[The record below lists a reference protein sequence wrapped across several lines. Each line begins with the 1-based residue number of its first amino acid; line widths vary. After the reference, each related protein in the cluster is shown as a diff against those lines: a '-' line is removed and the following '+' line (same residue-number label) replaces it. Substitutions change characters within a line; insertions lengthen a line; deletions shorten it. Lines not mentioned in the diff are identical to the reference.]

1 MRTTQRDRIVD
12 YITQFGSITSRE
24 AFNDLG
30 ITQLA
35 ARICEL
41 TDRGYT
47 FDKQYESAKNRFGEN
62 VSFVR
67 YKFKTEEKV
76 S

>member
-1 MRTTQRDRIVD
+1 MERMTQRDRVLD
-12 YITQFGSITSRE
+12 YIKQFGSITSKD

-30 ITQLA
+30 VTQLA

-47 FDKQYESAKNRFGEN
+47 FDKQYESAKNRFGES

-67 YKFKTEEKV
+67 YSMKGKAN
-76 S
+76 

>member
-1 MRTTQRDRIVD
+1 MKITQRDRVLD
-12 YITQFGSITSRE
+12 YMKKFGSITSRD
-24 AFNDLG
+24 AFVDLG
-30 ITQLA
+30 VTQLA

-41 TDRGYT
+41 RDQGYE
-47 FDKQYESAKNRFGEN
+47 FDKQYESEKNRFGEP

-67 YKFKTEEKV
+67 YKLKEV

>member
-1 MRTTQRDRIVD
+1 MERVTQRDRVLD
-12 YITQFGSITSRE
+12 YIKQFGSISSRE
-24 AFNDLG
+24 AFMDLG
-30 ITQLA
+30 VTQLA

-41 TDRGYT
+41 SDRGYE
-47 FDKQYESAKNRFGEN
+47 FDKKYESSKNRYGEN

-67 YKFKTEEKV
+67 YSIKEV

>member
-1 MRTTQRDRIVD
+1 MERMTQRDRVLD
-12 YITQFGSITSRE
+12 YINRFGSITSRE

-30 ITQLA
+30 VTQLA

-41 TDRGYT
+41 NDRGYE

-67 YKFKTEEKV
+67 YSIKKV

>member
-1 MRTTQRDRIVD
+1 MERITQRDRVLD
-12 YITQFGSITSRE
+12 YIKQFGSITSRD

-30 ITQLA
+30 VTQLA

-41 TDRGYT
+41 TDRGYE
-47 FDKQYESAKNRFGEN
+47 FDKKFESAKNRFGES

-67 YKFKTEEKV
+67 YSFKKV